1 MSDCELVEHK
11 AKVGA
16 KRMEQ
21 TLPKMLRHTAEMY
34 PETNAQFS
42 RSKTGEFIPIN
53 YHDMYQ
59 RALDFAGGLLEL
71 GEKRGSKIGLISDNR
86 EEWEQADMGLLA
98 IGAIDTPRGCDA
110 TEQDLSYILSF
121 AECTMVIAENTA
133 QVKKILSVKDKLP
146 LVEKIISFDPIA
158 ETESSVAQQCKVQL
172 YQFVDVR

>member
-34 PETNAQFS
+34 PEIDAQFS
-42 RSKTGEFIPIN
+42 RSKTGEFIPLN

-59 RALDFAGGLLEL
+59 RSLDFAGGLLEL

-121 AECTMVIAENTA
+121 AECTMVIAENST
-133 QVKKILSVKDKLP
+133 QVRKILSVNDKLP
-146 LVEKIISFDPIA
+146 LVTNIIAFDPSSEA
-158 ETESSVAQQCKVQL
+158 ERADASA
-172 YQFVDVR
+172 